1 MAKQKSEL
9 TKKKVVS
16 KRLISLSEFRNDNPG
31 KISPVLEAGF
41 RMWMKVDKQEPLR
54 ARTDA
59 EWQKLLS
66 EYLKS

>member
-1 MAKQKSEL
+1 MAKQST
-9 TKKKVVS
+9 TKQEVVS

-31 KISPVLEAGF
+31 AMSPVLEAGF
-41 RMWMKVDKQEPLR
+41 RMWMKVDKKESLR
-54 ARTDA
+54 TRTNA

>member
-1 MAKQKSEL
+1 MKKQNETNKE
-9 TKKKVVS
+9 VVS

-31 KISPVLEAGF
+31 AISPVLEAGF

-54 ARTDA
+54 TRTDA
-59 EWQKLLS
+59 GWQKLLS